1 MNYCRNVL
9 FLCVCALLII
19 TGCNRS
25 TPEIPSYKPY
35 LEKAD
40 TSNTYRM
47 SGGLDTIAYLFKKER
62 PELKDLA
69 TYYMLKS
76 MYHKNRGDYTSSLAT
91 LDSLKK
97 LLEANPGASF
107 YPKLYP
113 AALLSLAEDYTQLE
127 LYDQAI
133 DPLLG
138 AIKFIKE
145 NTSDWCSKASYH
157 TRIAQILILQKR
169 NKSAI
174 SHLLLGY
181 NAAQTCT
188 SSTFDRFYHSYSSLY
203 KISICYIKLQMFDS
217 AQYYTDAAMNYVV
230 SNQYKIPEKEDY
242 ITLCKAVI
250 NSNKASIKVH
260 FKQYDEAE
268 RLLLSTISQ
277 TATVYPHYVLY
288 CKIDLL
294 DVYLRAGK
302 LEQAK
307 ELLNFFDTAANNTEM
322 SFTPVQKK
330 NIAKYSKL
338 YYQKTGN
345 YKKAVLFAEKVLN
358 YHDSVQLSNRH
369 KAGRDPEL
377 AYKSR
382 AQALNNELLQVEYK
396 RKSLLLS
403 AAVLLIILAVIIA
416 IFIALHSKRTE
427 KHARMQEYLNHEIQL
442 RNDEIKDAY
451 TSLESSYRA
460 NTELMLTVAHDLK
473 NPIMGITNLSKL
485 LLKNN
490 VLNFKQNLEL
500 IVAASVNATEM
511 IGNLLNRNNREYNV
525 GETKKAGDMMHC
537 AKYCVELM
545 KPKAKQKKQKLNL
558 QGESATVL
566 MNTNEMYRVITNIIN
581 NAIKFSAACTTIDI
595 LLQKKESGILLS
607 VKDRGIGMP
616 QDISKFPDKA
626 DYMELCK
633 AITSG
638 NSAMVKKSLHQ
649 YDEAEKLLIAAIDKT
664 NITYPVYAA
673 SSRLDLANI
682 YLETGKLKEA
692 KQMLNVVDS
701 IDKTSSPLM
710 DNHRYKLDL
719 YKKNYYTAIGDYQK
733 AMPFYDAAFKYKDSV
748 EFARKMDIS
757 RDPGLEFEK
766 KVQIAANELLKAQ
779 YGQRSFQLLAAVL
792 LMVLVLIV
800 TVFIW
805 LHLKR
810 TARHA
815 KILEYLNHEIH
826 LKNTDIKDAYA
837 SLESSY
843 RANKML
849 LQIVAHDLKNPIV
862 GITNLAKLLAKNAST
877 PDLKE
882 NLSHIV
888 TASTT
893 ATNLIN
899 NLMDK
904 KEKKY
909 EEIEKEVND
918 MTGLLQYCTELM
930 KPKAEQKKQKLL
942 LTAAPA
948 KALINKDEMW
958 RVITNIINNAIK
970 FSPENTSIDI
980 RLQEQDSKVLLSVK
994 DQGIGIPPNMLTVLF
1009 TAGPEIQRSG
1019 TAGEPSYGLGLKISK
1034 RIVEEHHGQLRVES
1048 VEGEGTTFYVILPAA

>member
-1 MNYCRNVL
+1 MNGCKNL
-9 FLCVCALLII
+9 TCLII
-19 TGCNRS
+19 SILIVAGCVQKRS
-25 TPEIPSYKPY
+25 IENAFYKPY
-35 LEKAD
+35 FQRID
-40 TSNTYRM
+40 TDYQYM
-47 SGGLDTIAYLFKKER
+47 KSGVLDTLALLFKSE
-62 PELKDLA
+62 PPGLKD
-69 TYYMLKS
+69 
-76 MYHKNRGDYTSSLAT
+76 
-91 LDSLKK
+91 
-97 LLEANPGASF
+97 E
-107 YPKLYP
+107 
-113 AALLSLAEDYTQLE
+113 ALLYK
-127 LYDQAI
+127 Y
-133 DPLLG
+133 
-138 AIKFIKE
+138 K
-145 NTSDWCSKASYH
+145 
-157 TRIAQILILQKR
+157 
-169 NKSAI
+169 
-174 SHLLLGY
+174 
-181 NAAQTCT
+181 
-188 SSTFDRFYHSYSSLY
+188 SSLY
-203 KISICYIKLQMFDS
+203 RDRGSFDSSLLMLDVLKTFLNEHQTVSFYQELYSETLFAIVDLYTRSKQYDAAMNALMDTRQYIETHPEARCLNVRYYSIVANMQMELGRQRLAAAYFLKSYSESESCDIDLFDKFYNSYGSLGAAAYCYMETQMYDS
-217 AQYYTDAAMNYVV
+217 AQYYYDKAMSY
-230 SNQYKIPEKEDY
+230 
-242 ITLCKAVI
+242 
-250 NSNKASIKVH
+250 
-260 FKQYDEAE
+260 
-268 RLLLSTISQ
+268 
-277 TATVYPHYVLY
+277 
-288 CKIDLL
+288 
-294 DVYLRAGK
+294 
-302 LEQAK
+302 
-307 ELLNFFDTAANNTEM
+307 
-322 SFTPVQKK
+322 
-330 NIAKYSKL
+330 
-338 YYQKTGN
+338 
-345 YKKAVLFAEKVLN
+345 
-358 YHDSVQLSNRH
+358 
-369 KAGRDPEL
+369 
-377 AYKSR
+377 
-382 AQALNNELLQVEYK
+382 
-396 RKSLLLS
+396 
-403 AAVLLIILAVIIA
+403 IIA
-416 IFIALHSKRTE
+416 
-427 KHARMQEYLNHEIQL
+427 
-442 RNDEIKDAY
+442 
-451 TSLESSYRA
+451 
-460 NTELMLTVAHDLK
+460 
-473 NPIMGITNLSKL
+473 
-485 LLKNN
+485 
-490 VLNFKQNLEL
+490 
-500 IVAASVNATEM
+500 
-511 IGNLLNRNNREYNV
+511 
-525 GETKKAGDMMHC
+525 
-537 AKYCVELM
+537 
-545 KPKAKQKKQKLNL
+545 
-558 QGESATVL
+558 
-566 MNTNEMYRVITNIIN
+566 NE
-581 NAIKFSAACTTIDI
+581 
-595 LLQKKESGILLS
+595 
-607 VKDRGIGMP
+607 
-616 QDISKFPDKA
+616 SKFPDKA

-815 KILEYLNHEIH
+815 KMLEYLNHEIH

-882 NLSHIV
+882 NFSHIV